1 MREGPSLAVYPAGS
15 GSGGALFAETP
26 NGLGA
31 EGNSLNLVRSKVTIW
46 FTESSADGA
55 GYCWN
60 VTADRVGQRRVA
72 VVVMG
77 VNPLARKVQHS
88 SSVEQ

>member
-31 EGNSLNLVRSKVTIW
+31 EGNSLNLVRSKVT
-46 FTESSADGA
+46 TSLRK
-55 GYCWN
+55 
-60 VTADRVGQRRVA
+60 TDRTL
-72 VVVMG
+72 
-77 VNPLARKVQHS
+77 LAKIDTPAAP
-88 SSVEQ
+88 